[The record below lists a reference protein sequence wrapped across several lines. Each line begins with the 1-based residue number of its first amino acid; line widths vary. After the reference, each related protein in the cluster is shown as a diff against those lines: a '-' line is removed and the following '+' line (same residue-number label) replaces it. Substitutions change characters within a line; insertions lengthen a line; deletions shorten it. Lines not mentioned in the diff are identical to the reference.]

1 MMARKIKIILIIS
14 SLKQGGAERVITY
27 IASYL
32 KKEKYEISLILYE
45 KKGEFLDELP
55 GHIHIY
61 DFRKRTPR
69 DFIRLILST
78 RKVIKEAKP
87 DIVLSFLFYTN
98 IVTGLAVLFLKRN
111 FKIILSERNYPPEFL
126 LRTHF
131 GWVKKLLMMFTY
143 PKADLVIPNS
153 NLTKIELGKN
163 FNVRSDKL
171 KTIYNP
177 IDLEKVIEK
186 SHEEVVHPF
195 FGDKNSQ
202 VIISVGRLVSQK
214 RFDRLLRVFSLVKKL
229 NENARLIIV
238 GDGELRAYL
247 SELAV
252 ELNIHESVDFIGFQ
266 ANPYAWVFKAD
277 IFVLSSDFEGFPN
290 VLLESMACRTPII
303 STDCPSGPNEVIVNG
318 VNGLLVPPHDEEGM
332 AVAVNTLLDNRELRE
347 KFAKEGLNRV
357 EEFAIEKILPQYEDL
372 FVSNINL

>member
-32 KKEKYEISLILYE
+32 NKEKYEVSLILYE
-45 KKGEFLDELP
+45 KKGDFLDELP
-55 GHIHIY
+55 GYIHIY
-61 DFRKRTPR
+61 DFRKRTPW

-98 IVTGLAVLFLKRN
+98 IVTGLAVLFLKRS
-111 FKIILSERNYPPEFL
+111 FKIILSERNFPPEFL
-126 LRTHF
+126 LRTRL
-131 GWVKKLLMMFTY
+131 GWIKKLLMMFTY

-177 IDLEKVIEK
+177 IDLENVFEK
-186 SHEEVVHPF
+186 SHEEVAHPF
-195 FGDKNSQ
+195 FEDKHWQ

-214 RFDRLLRVFSLVKKL
+214 RFDRLLRVFSIVKKL

-238 GDGELRAYL
+238 GEGGLRADL
-247 SELAV
+247 CELAV
-252 ELNIHESVDFIGFQ
+252 KLNIQESVDFVGFK
-266 ANPYAWVFKAD
+266 ANPYAW
-277 IFVLSSDFEGFPN
+277 IFNPCAGAKGPQPWLPTRSRSQRAPA
-290 VLLESMACRTPII
+290 SAP
-303 STDCPSGPNEVIVNG
+303 STKSRIAPG
-318 VNGLLVPPHDEEGM
+318 
-332 AVAVNTLLDNRELRE
+332 
-347 KFAKEGLNRV
+347 
-357 EEFAIEKILPQYEDL
+357 
-372 FVSNINL
+372 